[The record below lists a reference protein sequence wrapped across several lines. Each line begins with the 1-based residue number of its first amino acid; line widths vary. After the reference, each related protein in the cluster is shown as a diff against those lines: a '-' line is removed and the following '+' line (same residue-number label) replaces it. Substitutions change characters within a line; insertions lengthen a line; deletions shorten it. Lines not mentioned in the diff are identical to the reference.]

1 MSTPPTGDIIIRPL
15 QTDAEIE
22 AYNRLAVEA
31 FWRTPDTDAAIRLR
45 LQMQQSMPEFDPIQR
60 RGAFHDNTLV
70 AGYEIF
76 ERYMHIGES
85 HVRTGCIG
93 GVVADPH
100 YRMQGVATTMLRD
113 AFAFATVRGHSLLL
127 LDGIANFY
135 HRFGFVDIFDRTDH
149 AIRRDTIPQDPP
161 TGYTVQP
168 VSASTAPI
176 LLDLYERHY
185 RTYTGSFT
193 RTLAQQEWRL
203 QFAENN
209 PRILA
214 LAPNG
219 NAEGY
224 LIPSRQADK
233 SLAVEVAADTWPAAL
248 TLLQYHARLVA
259 ASPEPSDHIW
269 WPLPPD
275 ATTTYL
281 LADHLSLSAVPSDSD
296 PVRAWAIR
304 GETYALRP
312 AGWMARLVSLRH
324 LLQALAQELDRRWCR
339 ARVPWVGPFIL
350 TVGDESSAL
359 DVRDDGISLLDALP
373 NNVPTVT
380 ITQQYFTQ
388 LLFGYRP
395 ITYIAARMAE
405 AGHHIPA
412 ALLTPLTTLF
422 PPGPPWIPGSDAF

>member
-1 MSTPPTGDIIIRPL
+1 MSTPLTGDIVVRPL
-15 QTDAEIE
+15 QSDTEIE
-22 AYNRLAVEA
+22 AYNRLGAEA
-31 FWRTPDTDAAIRLR
+31 FWRSLDIDTATRLR
-45 LQMQQSMPEFDPIQR
+45 LQLQQSMPEFDPIQR
-60 RGAFHDNTLV
+60 RGAFHDGTLL

-93 GVVADPH
+93 GVVADPR

-113 AFAFATVRGHSLLL
+113 AIAFATVRGHSLLL

-149 AIRRDTIPQDPP
+149 AIRLDSIPQDPP
-161 TGYTVQP
+161 AGYSIQP
-168 VSASTAPI
+168 VTASTAPI

-203 QFAENN
+203 QLTGNN

-224 LIPSRQADK
+224 LIPSRQADQ
-233 SLAVEVAADTWPAAL
+233 SLAVEVAASTWPAAL
-248 TLLQYHARLVA
+248 ALLQHHARLVA
-259 ASPEPSDHIW
+259 ASSEPSDHIY

-281 LADHLSLSAVPSDSD
+281 LADHLTLPSLPADMD
-296 PVRAWAIR
+296 PVRAWAMR
-304 GETYALRP
+304 GETYMLRP

-324 LLQALAQELDRRWCR
+324 LLQALAPELERRWR
-339 ARVPWVGPFIL
+339 RSRVPWVGPFIL
-350 TVGDESSAL
+350 TVGDETCAL
-359 DVRDDGISLLDALP
+359 DVRDDGISLLDTLP
-373 NNVPTVT
+373 DNLPTVT

-388 LLFGYRP
+388 LLFGYRS

-405 AGHHIPA
+405 AGHRIPA
-412 ALLTPLTTLF
+412 ALLPALAIMF
-422 PPGPPWIPGSDAF
+422 PPGHPWIPGTDAF

>member
-1 MSTPPTGDIIIRPL
+1 MSTPLNSDIVVRPL

-22 AYNRLAVEA
+22 TYNRLAAEA
-31 FWRTPDTDAAIRLR
+31 FWRSLDIDTASRLR
-45 LQMQQSMPEFDPIQR
+45 LQFQQSMPEFDPIQR
-60 RGAFHDNTLV
+60 RGAFRDGTLL

-76 ERYMHIGES
+76 ERHMHIGES
-85 HVRTGCIG
+85 HVLTGCIG
-93 GVVADPH
+93 GVVADPR
-100 YRMQGVATTMLRD
+100 YRMQGVTTTMLRD
-113 AFAFATVRGHSLLL
+113 AIAFATVRGHGLLL

-149 AIRRDTIPQDPP
+149 AIRLDSIPQDPP
-161 TGYTVQP
+161 TGYTVQL
-168 VSASTAPI
+168 VTASEAPI
-176 LLDLYERHY
+176 LLDIYERHY

-193 RTLAQQEWRL
+193 RTLAQQIWRL
-203 QFAENN
+203 QFTGNN
-209 PRILA
+209 PPIVT

-224 LIPSRQADK
+224 LIPSRQADQ

-248 TLLQYHARLVA
+248 TLLQHHARLVA
-259 ASPEPSDHIW
+259 ASPEPSDHLY

-281 LADHLSLSAVPSDSD
+281 LADHLTLPSLPPNMD
-296 PVRAWAIR
+296 PVRAWAMR
-304 GETYALRP
+304 GETYTLRP

-324 LLQALAQELDRRWCR
+324 LLQALAPELNHRWR
-339 ARVPWVGPFIL
+339 HARIPWVGPFIL
-350 TVGDESSAL
+350 TVGDESCAL
-359 DVRDDGISLLDALP
+359 DVRDDGIALLDTLP
-373 NNVPTVT
+373 DNAPTVT

-405 AGHHIPA
+405 AGRHIPS
-412 ALLTPLTTLF
+412 ALLPPLAILF
-422 PPGPPWIPGSDAF
+422 PPGHLWIPGTDAF